1 MKGYKLFIFLFGA
14 LLALYILAELNRPK
28 TFDWSVTLSK
38 EDKNPYGSY
47 VLYRQL
53 QDLFPASSIN
63 SYQLP
68 VYNQIGN
75 REEKNTAYLLI
86 EPELDLTADDINELL
101 NYVVNGNYLFIT
113 SGSFSKPVLDS
124 LKIKISR
131 RLNLLDR
138 DSITINFSN
147 PLLRT
152 PKDYSFPSMT
162 MDGYFSSLDTSR
174 VVVLGNSGPDNIN
187 FIKIPYGEGALF
199 LHASPLCFSNYFILK
214 NNNAEYISKAL
225 SYIPGNVT
233 KIYWDEYYKMGPA
246 GSKNPLR
253 FILTNPYM
261 RWAFRITVLAIVLF
275 IIFEMKRRQRIIPVI
290 PPLRNTTLDFV
301 RTVGNVYFNQHDNKN
316 IAVKKINYFF
326 EFIRS
331 KFYLATNQLN
341 EEFITVLA
349 KKSGIHVQEIEE
361 LFKAIQEVNS
371 STLVNDDLLIYIN
384 KKIDIFYTNIK

>member
-1 MKGYKLFIFLFGA
+1 MKGYKLFIFLFAA
-14 LLALYILAELNRPK
+14 LLSLYILAELNRPK
-28 TFDWSVTLSK
+28 AYDWSVTLSK
-38 EDKNPYGSY
+38 EDKNPYGAF

-68 VYNQIGN
+68 VYNQINN
-75 REEKNTAYLLI
+75 REGKNTAYLLI
-86 EPELDLTADDINELL
+86 EPELDLTAADINELL

-113 SGSFSKPVLDS
+113 SGSFSKSILDS
-124 LKIKISR
+124 FKIKISR
-131 RLNLLDR
+131 RLDLLGK
-138 DSITINFSN
+138 DSVSINFSN

-152 PKDYSFPSMT
+152 PKDYSFPRMT

-174 VVVLGNSGPDNIN
+174 VVVLGTSGQNHIN

-199 LHASPLCFSNYFILK
+199 IHASPLCFSNYFILK
-214 NNNAEYISKAL
+214 NNNAGYTAKAL

-233 KIYWDEYYKMGPA
+233 KIYWDEYYKMGQA
-246 GSKNPLR
+246 GSQNPLR

-261 RWAFRITVLAIVLF
+261 RWAFRIAVLAIVLF

-290 PPLRNTTLDFV
+290 PPLQNTTLDFV

-316 IAVKKINYFF
+316 IAFKKINYFF

-331 KFYLATNQLN
+331 RFYLSTSQLN
-341 EEFITVLA
+341 EEFINVLA
-349 KKSGIHVQEIEE
+349 KKSGIQVLEIED
-361 LFKAIQEVNS
+361 LVKAIQDVNS
-371 STLVNDDLLIYIN
+371 SALVNDELLIYIN
-384 KKIDIFYTNIK
+384 KKIDIFYTHIK